1 LHVGPT
7 NDPTAAMHVQVN
19 ATGLTLGWKKFTQA
33 QGACRAI
40 NGSCMGTLAEN
51 HGWKNTCALALLLA
65 KSGRSNLPPFGHR
78 SHRFGDERVSPVN
91 VWWNAARVQQGR
103 IRVGGHGMQGVRD

>member
-1 LHVGPT
+1 
-7 NDPTAAMHVQVN
+7 MHVQVN
-19 ATGLTLGWKKFTQA
+19 ATGLTWGWKKFTQA